1 MIIQK
6 FSRIEFEIGDC
17 ERAKMILEETLKV
30 HPKRADIW
38 GAYSDLLLKYS
49 SIEESR
55 KALERGIDKCS
66 KSRGK
71 IHLIKRIISLE
82 SRNGNDQLAQE
93 WRTKLENEIG
103 KKATTERTEK
113 IE

>member
-6 FSRIEFEIGDC
+6 FARIEFDVGDC

-38 GAYSDLLLKYS
+38 GAYSDLLVKYS
-49 SIEESR
+49 SIEDAR
-55 KALERGIDKCS
+55 RALERGIDQCS
-66 KSRGK
+66 KSRGR

-82 SRNGNDQLAQE
+82 SRNGNDQVAQE
-93 WRTKLENEIG
+93 WRSKLETEIG

-113 IE
+113 T